1 MVTKPS
7 PLGPHKPVKRHFLK
21 VLVTFPTTLA
31 LPILNVPINVP
42 VSLQSLLPRLLTPLV
57 NRPPATTWVILC
69 ATPPLVVAPMVS
81 VIVIIVVVLTVAL
94 VPVPLPLHPAVLP
107 LLPHHLVVF
116 PTASTPVSLPVS
128 PPLVTTEPVQVIVDK
143 IVMEPYLII
152 VAVPLIYVPIK
163 LVPAPAVGPVPA
175 NSVVL

>member
-1 MVTKPS
+1 MHYPPRNVTRLLATMLPI
-7 PLGPHKPVKRHFLK
+7 PLAP
-21 VLVTFPTTLA
+21 LVFPAVA
-31 LPILNVPINVP
+31 LPV
-42 VSLQSLLPRLLTPLV
+42 TE
-57 NRPPATTWVILC
+57 
-69 ATPPLVVAPMVS
+69 S
-81 VIVIIVVVLTVAL
+81 VTVIIVVVLTVAL

-107 LLPHHLVVF
+107 LPPHHLVAF
-116 PTASTPVSLPVS
+116 PTAPTLVSLPVS